1 MRFHQTTG
9 NTQSL
14 ISPKAV
20 VFNGVNAKEY
30 ENVEELT
37 KDYQHGGLRSCLVDE
52 IDNLSK
58 VYLGMLRVLVKN
70 DEIENINTPA
80 IEKEIKKGIDM
91 ALDKNFKEEIRDK
104 MDPSVKYKDSLFF
117 IPIIDKIKDLT
128 YIDKFI
134 K

>member
-1 MRFHQTTG
+1 
-9 NTQSL
+9 
-14 ISPKAV
+14 
-20 VFNGVNAKEY
+20 
-30 ENVEELT
+30 
-37 KDYQHGGLRSCLVDE
+37 
-52 IDNLSK
+52 
-58 VYLGMLRVLVKN
+58 MLRVLVKN

-80 IEKEIKKGIDM
+80 IEKEIKKGNDM

-128 YIDKFI
+128 FIDKFI